1 MINGFK
7 SRASLN
13 FGPFKV
19 NFSNFFKDC
28 ATHLTIR
35 ISKISQT
42 LWTNIDNDHTNKN
55 KKDHNERRNV
65 YHRVKTLTWQL

>member
-7 SRASLN
+7 SRVSLN
-13 FGPFKV
+13 FGPSKV

-28 ATHLTIR
+28 ATHLIIK

-42 LWTNIDNDHTNKN
+42 LWTNIDNDHTNK
-55 KKDHNERRNV
+55 KK
-65 YHRVKTLTWQL
+65 WP